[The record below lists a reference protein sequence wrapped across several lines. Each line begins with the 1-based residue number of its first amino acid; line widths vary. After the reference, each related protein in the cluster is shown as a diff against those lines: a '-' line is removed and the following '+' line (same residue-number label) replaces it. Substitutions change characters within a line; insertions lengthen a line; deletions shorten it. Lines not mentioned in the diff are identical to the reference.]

1 MMTLPPTR
9 AALILMMLLLPL
21 TSVSGFQA
29 TTTPSDNRADG
40 VKRSY
45 ADHAEPGVVDQGTSM
60 SSVTQEVTKRTLY
73 DILGASPMATK
84 EELKKCYV
92 KMAKLSHP
100 DAKLSQNNNSGG
112 GAETQ
117 TTTFDFTEIA
127 AAWEVLGDTKMRKR
141 YDRNLQA
148 EEWYKRT
155 QRMTNESLEG
165 AVEILDKVAFPFL
178 RRTTATTLAVGQAVA
193 EGISRVSAK
202 ETKETATAEKL
213 AYSLLNVVQ
222 AGRQAGRAI
231 DSIELTEK
239 SKELE
244 VRYVLQS
251 SRPGYT

>member
-1 MMTLPPTR
+1 MMTLPQRR
-9 AALILMMLLLPL
+9 AALILMLLLRL

-45 ADHAEPGVVDQGTSM
+45 ADHAEPGVVDQETPM
-60 SSVTQEVTKRTLY
+60 SSVTQQVTKRTLY
-73 DILGASPMATK
+73 DILGASPMSTK

-100 DAKLSQNNNSGG
+100 DAKISQNSG
-112 GAETQ
+112 ETQ
-117 TTTFDFTEIA
+117 TALDFTEIA

-202 ETKETATAEKL
+202 ETKETATAETL
-213 AYSLLNVVQ
+213 AYSLFTVVQ
-222 AGRQAGRAI
+222 AGQQAGRAI

-244 VRYVLQS
+244 IRYVRIFS
-251 SRPGYT
+251 A